1 MTRGAKGCLLAVAA
15 MLLILVI
22 VATGIMLTGRVHS
35 DTILDLT
42 ISGEIV
48 EDYEDTIASRMF
60 RGKVTVL
67 HDLTLALEAA
77 AKDEHV
83 KGLVARIKPF
93 QMGVAKI
100 QELRD
105 GIIAFRASGKW
116 AHVYLDSAGEF
127 SSANGLYYL
136 ATAFDDIWLSP
147 AGDLNL
153 HGLLGVT
160 PFYRGVL
167 DKLGIYPDMDS
178 IGEYKNAKDIY
189 TEKKMTPAHREAT
202 TAYLKDWYDQIVAG
216 IAKEREIDATEIDA
230 LIQKG
235 PFISDEALS
244 LKLVDHLGYH
254 DEFMD
259 AMKTLNGGDLT
270 LMKAEDYYAKTLSSR
285 GARIAVV
292 TGMGVIYTGRSAQD
306 PWGGALMGS
315 DTIAGALRA
324 AREDSGIEAIIFRV
338 DSPGGSALASDLI
351 WREVNL
357 AAKEKPVIVSHSD
370 VAASGGYYV
379 SMGATKVIAS
389 PGTITGSIGVVAG
402 KMVTEGFN
410 EWIGLNYE
418 AIKMGNNSTYYYT
431 GTPYSDTEREVY
443 WKFMHKIYDDFTGH
457 VAESRGKT
465 VEEVDKIA
473 RGRVWTGT
481 RALELGLVDE
491 LGGFTD
497 AVRIA
502 RQEAGIPED
511 RDVRLVYLPAKKTLY
526 QNLFWGSEDEA
537 TAVVPA
543 EFTGVLRELQKVM
556 MLSRENVWLLADT
569 PYTLP

>member
-1 MTRGAKGCLLAVAA
+1 MTRGAKGCLLAAVGMMFILVVVAA
-15 MLLILVI
+15 
-22 VATGIMLTGRVHS
+22 GIMLTGRVRR

-48 EDYEDTIASRMF
+48 EDYEDTLAARMF
-60 RGKVTVL
+60 RGKVTML
-67 HDLTLALEAA
+67 RDLTLALDTASR
-77 AKDEHV
+77 DEHV

-136 ATAFDDIWLSP
+136 ATAFDEIWLAPS
-147 AGDLNL
+147 GDLNL

-167 DKLGIYPDMDS
+167 DKLGIYPDMNS

-189 TEKKMTPAHREAT
+189 TEKEMTPAHREAT

-216 IAKEREIDATEIDA
+216 IASERELDAAQVDA
-230 LIQKG
+230 IVQKG
-235 PFISDEALS
+235 PYLADEALAM
-244 LKLVDHLGYH
+244 KLVDHLAYH
-254 DEFMD
+254 DEFLD
-259 AMKTLNGGDLT
+259 AMKTRNEGDLT
-270 LMKAEDYYAKTLSSR
+270 LMRAEEYQSKTQSSR
-285 GARIAVV
+285 GTRIAVV
-292 TGMGVIYTGRSAQD
+292 TGMGVIFTGRSAQD

-315 DTIAGALRA
+315 ETVAQALRD
-324 AREDSGIEAIIFRV
+324 AREDSGVKAIVFRV

-379 SMGATKVIAS
+379 SMGATKVVAM

-402 KMVTEGFN
+402 KMVTKGFN
-410 EWIGLNYE
+410 DWIGLNYE
-418 AIKMGNNSTYYYT
+418 AIKMGNNATYYYT
-431 GTPYSDTEREVY
+431 GKPYSDTEREVY
-443 WKFMHKIYDDFTGH
+443 WKFMHKIYDDFTGK

-465 VEEVDKIA
+465 VEEVDAIG
-473 RGRVWTGT
+473 RGRVWTGA
-481 RALELGLVDE
+481 RAVELGLVDE

-497 AVRIA
+497 AIRIA
-502 RQEAGIPED
+502 REEAGIPED
-511 RDVRLVYLPAKKTLY
+511 DDVKLVYLPAKRTFY
-526 QNLFWGSEDEA
+526 QSLFWSEEE
-537 TAVVPA
+537 TRAVVPMEITA
-543 EFTGVLRELQKVM
+543 ALREIQHVM
-556 MLSRENVWLLADT
+556 MVSRENVWLLADT
-569 PYTLP
+569 PYLVP

>member
-1 MTRGAKGCLLAVAA
+1 MTRGAKGCLLAAVGMMFILVVVAA
-15 MLLILVI
+15 
-22 VATGIMLTGRVHS
+22 AIMLTGRVRR

-48 EDYEDTIASRMF
+48 EDYEDTLAARMF
-60 RGKVTVL
+60 RGKVTML
-67 HDLTLALEAA
+67 RDLTLALDTASR
-77 AKDEHV
+77 DEHV

-136 ATAFDDIWLSP
+136 ATAFDEIWLAPS
-147 AGDLNL
+147 GDLNL

-160 PFYRGVL
+160 PFYRGLL
-167 DKLGIYPDMDS
+167 DKLGIYPDMNS

-189 TEKKMTPAHREAT
+189 TEKEMTPAHREAT

-216 IAKEREIDATEIDA
+216 IASERELDAAQVDA
-230 LIQKG
+230 IIQKG
-235 PFISDEALS
+235 PFLAQEALEM
-244 LKLVDHLGYH
+244 KLVDHLAYH
-254 DEFMD
+254 DEFLD
-259 AMKTLNGGDLT
+259 AMKTRNEGDLT
-270 LMKAEDYYAKTLSSR
+270 LMRPEEYHAKTQSSR
-285 GARIAVV
+285 GTRIAVV
-292 TGMGVIYTGRSAQD
+292 TGMGVIFTGRSAQD

-315 DTIAGALRA
+315 ETVAQALRD
-324 AREDSGIEAIIFRV
+324 AREDSGVKAIVFRV

-379 SMGATKVIAS
+379 SMGATKVVAM

-402 KMVTEGFN
+402 KMVTKGFN
-410 EWIGLNYE
+410 DWIGLNYE
-418 AIKMGNNSTYYYT
+418 AIKMGNNATYYYT
-431 GTPYSDTEREVY
+431 GKPYSDTEREVY
-443 WKFMHKIYDDFTGH
+443 WKFMHRIYDDFTGK

-465 VEEVDKIA
+465 VEEVDAIG
-473 RGRVWTGT
+473 RGRVWTGA
-481 RALELGLVDE
+481 RAVELGLVDE

-497 AVRIA
+497 AIRIA
-502 RQEAGIPED
+502 REEAGIPED
-511 RDVRLVYLPAKKTLY
+511 DDVKLVYLPAKRTFY
-526 QNLFWGSEDEA
+526 QSLFWSEEE
-537 TAVVPA
+537 TRAVVPMEVTA
-543 EFTGVLRELQKVM
+543 ALREIQHVM
-556 MLSRENVWLLADT
+556 MLSRENVWMLADT
-569 PYTLP
+569 PYLVP